1 MGKMYLYHTSDV
13 LWFSVAYFWC
23 QSFGDIDSNSNVSK
37 YLLLKRGPSRG
48 FGGLG
53 RRAIYFQGAGEQC

>member
-13 LWFSVAYFWC
+13 LWFSVACFWC

-37 YLLLKRGPSRG
+37 YLLLKHHERNDVETSVPSRV
-48 FGGLG
+48 LDTSLNVS
-53 RRAIYFQGAGEQC
+53 